1 MHAKSLPIFFLFFSA
16 LFVLSCATSGN
27 LSKKSEQKLQG
38 STYVIVGASSGIG
51 RGMAEKLGSYKANV
65 VLAARRTDLLEE
77 VARNIRAAGGT
88 ALVVTADISKPE
100 DMQRLM
106 AEALKAYGNID
117 VWVNNAGVGAIG
129 PFWDIP
135 LEDQMRVVDVNYRGT
150 VSASYVAM
158 QQFRK
163 QGYGVLMNTGSTESE
178 VPLAYHATYAGTK
191 GAVRNFSQAL
201 NQELR
206 LAGYKGKIW
215 VVVIMPW
222 ATDTPFWNHASNHS
236 GHPGRMAAI
245 DGPGKVVNAMVWG
258 SLHRKKEI
266 ATGWKAKG
274 AKTSHKIAPRL
285 TEAVSANIM
294 HKWQIKNG
302 PPLAPTSGAVHQ
314 PMEEGRRVDDSV
326 KVKIRMGV
334 Q

>member
-1 MHAKSLPIFFLFFSA
+1 MRANTLLCFFLIA
-16 LFVLSCATSGN
+16 LVAFAGCATSGN
-27 LSKKSEQKLQG
+27 LSARNERRLQG
-38 STYVIVGASSGIG
+38 RTYVIVGASSGIG

-100 DMQRLM
+100 DMERLM
-106 AEALKAYGNID
+106 AEALRAYGTVD

-135 LEDQMRVVDVNYRGT
+135 LEDQMRVVDVNYRGL
-150 VSASYVAM
+150 VSASYVAIR
-158 QQFRK
+158 QFRK
-163 QGYGVLMNTGSTESE
+163 QGYGLLMNTGSTESE

-191 GAVRNFSQAL
+191 AAIRNFGNAL

-206 LAGYKGKIW
+206 LAGYKRKIW
-215 VVVIMPW
+215 VVTIMPW

-236 GHPGRMAAI
+236 GHPGRMAAL
-245 DGPGKVVNAMVWG
+245 DMPGKVVNAMVWG
-258 SLHRKKEI
+258 SLHRKREI

-274 AKTSHKIAPRL
+274 AKTSHAIAPRL
-285 TEAVSANIM
+285 TEKVSANIM

-314 PMEEGRRVDDSV
+314 PMETGRRVDDSV
-326 KVKIRMGV
+326 KVKIKMGV